1 MLCFIEQVAQAD
13 DLATASLE
21 RSAILTKDGA
31 KPNVVQLHRVL
42 RFPARVERKELLKM
56 ELLPTVGDVDDFAW
70 LPTVF
75 AMLQRGQIGGGVVCG
90 AIAFLHHRGMFFQRL
105 LIVKIDYLGPF
116 TVLRY
121 AADGQLIH
129 HALQSVVV
137 KTLAQRL
144 IELDLQSAVNL
155 VKLMP

>member
-13 DLATASLE
+13 DLAAARLE
-21 RSAILTKDGA
+21 RPTILAEDGA
-31 KPNVVQLHRVL
+31 EPDVIQLHCML

-56 ELLPTVGDVDDFAW
+56 QLLAAIGDVDDFAR
-70 LPTVF
+70 LPTVL
-75 AMLQRGQIGGGVVCG
+75 AMLQRGQVSGGVVCG
-90 AIAFLHHRGMFFQRL
+90 TVAFLHHRRMFFQRL
-105 LIVKIDYLGPF
+105 LVVEIDHLGPF
-116 TVLRY
+116 AVLRD
-121 AADGQLIH
+121 AAAGQLIH

-144 IELDLQSAVNL
+144 IELDLQPAVNL